1 MSEADGM
8 IRKKHQKIGKP
19 GRRGSAQKTQSAH
32 VSGKRPPAKSASEH
46 WLYGF
51 HAVQEALSNS
61 QRRIDRLL
69 ATPEAAQRLADK
81 GLSQDQLRVIE
92 PVDRSAIDDLIGADK
107 VHQGLALKTPPLPDL
122 DIQDS
127 LLGLAETEPALIIA
141 LDHVT
146 DPHNVG
152 AILRSASAFGARA
165 VLTTKHNA
173 PEETGVLAK
182 SASGAVEHVPI
193 VRVTNLGR
201 SLKECQDLGFW
212 VVGLDA
218 SGSEE
223 IDQMDLPTRC
233 VLVLG
238 AEGEGLRPGV
248 ATSCD
253 YMARLPMSGQMES
266 LNVSNAAAIAMY
278 EWQRRRRV
286 K

>member
-1 MSEADGM
+1 MSEANGM
-8 IRKKHQKIGKP
+8 IRKKHQKISKSSK
-19 GRRGSAQKTQSAH
+19 RGSAQKTQNAH
-32 VSGKRPPAKSASEH
+32 VSGKRAPAKAASGH
-46 WLYGF
+46 WLYGI

-61 QRRIDRLL
+61 QRRIERLL
-69 ATPEAAQRLADK
+69 ATPEAAQRLAEK

-92 PVDRSAIDDLIGADK
+92 PADRSAIDELIGADK
-107 VHQGLALKTPPLPDL
+107 VHQGLALKTHPLPDL

-127 LLGLAETEPALIIA
+127 LSGLEETEPALIIA

-223 IDQMDLPTRC
+223 IDQMELPTRC

-253 YMARLPMSGQMES
+253 YMARLPMSGRMES
-266 LNVSNAAAIAMY
+266 LNVSNAAAISMY
-278 EWQRRRRV
+278 EWLRRRRV